1 MLGTKI
7 RNHRREKVPSRPQTA
22 QNTFFYLN
30 ASTGV
35 QKLFGRQHFLGFW
48 YWADFAACLSR
59 TFEGLE
65 GLAGDAAPY
74 AVMDNRQTLIF
85 QLLKS
90 QR

>member
-1 MLGTKI
+1 MHRQVFKICSDDNIFWGSGTGLI
-7 RNHRREKVPSRPQTA
+7 LLHVSVA
-22 QNTFFYLN
+22 
-30 ASTGV
+30 
-35 QKLFGRQHFLGFW
+35 
-48 YWADFAACLSR
+48 LSR
-59 TFEGLE
+59 AFE